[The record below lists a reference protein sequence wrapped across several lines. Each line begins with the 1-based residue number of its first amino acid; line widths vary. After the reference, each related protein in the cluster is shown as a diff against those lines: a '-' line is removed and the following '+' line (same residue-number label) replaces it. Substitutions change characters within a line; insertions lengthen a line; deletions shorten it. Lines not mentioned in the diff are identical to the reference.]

1 MRVLAVLLIGLAVEV
16 TALVAAFDAWGLLP
30 TLGLLVL
37 GAVVG
42 SALMRREGARTMG
55 AFSEALRARRAP
67 HQEIADGVL
76 IAAAGFLIVVPGFV
90 SDVAGLFLLFPP
102 TRRLI
107 SRRMA
112 RRAEE
117 RERAMVLNVRYGRD
131 PMAGG
136 VVVDGA
142 VVDGAVVDGPVVDG
156 GVVGGAVVDGAVVDG
171 AVVDARSRQRREPRE
186 LP

>member
-1 MRVLAVLLIGLAVEV
+1 MLVVVLVGLAVEV
-16 TALVAAFDAWGLLP
+16 TALVAAFGAWGLLP

-37 GAVVG
+37 GGVVG
-42 SALMRREGARTMG
+42 SVLMRREGARTMA
-55 AFSEALRARRAP
+55 AFSEALRTRRAP

-76 IAAAGFLIVVPGFV
+76 IAAAGLLIVLPGFV
-90 SDVAGLFLLFPP
+90 SDVVGLALLFPP
-102 TRRLI
+102 ARRLL

-117 RERAMVLNVRYGRD
+117 RERAMVLNLRYGQH

-142 VVDGAVVDGPVVDG
+142 VVEGDVVDVRPESPSN
-156 GVVGGAVVDGAVVDG
+156 
-171 AVVDARSRQRREPRE
+171 RPE
-186 LP
+186 LT